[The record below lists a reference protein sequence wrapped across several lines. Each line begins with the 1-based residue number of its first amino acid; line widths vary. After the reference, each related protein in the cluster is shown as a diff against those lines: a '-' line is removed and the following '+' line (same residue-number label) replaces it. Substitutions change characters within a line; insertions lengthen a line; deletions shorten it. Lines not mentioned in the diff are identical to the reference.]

1 MKFLHVDDHAL
12 FRDGFSLLI
21 DHAFPGFA
29 MRQAS
34 SLAQALQILR
44 DQPDIKLVLLDLE
57 LPDSRGV
64 ATLQRL
70 REAMPGVIAVVL
82 SADERRETILAAI
95 DAGASGFIPKTVQAG
110 AMREALQKVLRGGI
124 YLPPSMLAM
133 NGPPAVRSADSAK
146 ASPLASMSPRQA
158 DVLRLLLEGK
168 PNKRISRELEMSE
181 STVKTHL
188 VSIFRKLSVATRTEA
203 IVTAARL
210 GWHTQDLSRQATGE
224 DSRSPESA

>member
-1 MKFLHVDDHAL
+1 
-12 FRDGFSLLI
+12 
-21 DHAFPGFA
+21 
-29 MRQAS
+29 
-34 SLAQALQILR
+34 
-44 DQPDIKLVLLDLE
+44 
-57 LPDSRGV
+57 
-64 ATLQRL
+64 
-70 REAMPGVIAVVL
+70 
-82 SADERRETILAAI
+82 
-95 DAGASGFIPKTVQAG
+95 
-110 AMREALQKVLRGGI
+110 
-124 YLPPSMLAM
+124 
-133 NGPPAVRSADSAK
+133 
-146 ASPLASMSPRQA
+146 MSPRQA